1 VAKGISIAIAAD
13 ARAVTSAVQRDV
25 LKPLEETVE
34 ALDRVER
41 AGANLDLE
49 DSMRDAQRQ
58 TEELSDETKQL
69 REHIERAGRAGRDA
83 GVDIKRGTDDARDGF
98 DRAKRGVDDF
108 RDEANSTAR
117 EAAASFDGSAESIG
131 DAFQEVAANAF
142 AGFGPAGAV
151 AGLAAAAG
159 LGFALSAITEQQEA
173 ADELRERLSGM
184 YQSAVEEGRAYL
196 DQAQIIAEVQSL
208 MFNPDRADEY
218 LRVQE
223 QARLIGVD
231 IATYAAALA
240 GDEQALNVA
249 LELGNAKRQTRQ
261 DWAERNL
268 IAERET
274 GVITDAQGS
283 AMDTVLSKLQERQAL
298 TEQNKAAA
306 EAATEVTEQLGERER
321 ENIRRTRD
329 ADAARWQ
336 AFVEAA
342 EASKARVVSPM
353 HIPLRVDDTQL
364 TNVENRVRSL
374 SGRVISVRMEGQTG
388 AGRLIL

>member
-374 SGRVISVRMEGQTG
+374 SGRVISVRREGQTG